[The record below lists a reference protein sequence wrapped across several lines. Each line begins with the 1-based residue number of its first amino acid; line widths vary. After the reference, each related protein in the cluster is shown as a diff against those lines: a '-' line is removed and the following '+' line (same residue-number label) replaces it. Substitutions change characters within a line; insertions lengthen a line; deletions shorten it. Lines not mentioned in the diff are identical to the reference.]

1 MNKPGR
7 LLVWHLFLAA
17 GFMLA
22 ACDELAPPL
31 PPEVVPMATIDKG
44 WPVIPDDAVFGE
56 VSAVDVDAA
65 GNIWVLH
72 RAGRAWA
79 EPFPKEPIAAPTVF
93 VFAPDGTL
101 IRQWGEGRFVM
112 PHGLSIDPE
121 GKVWITDVG
130 LEQVFRFSPDG
141 TQELVLGEAGVS
153 RQDESHF
160 GRPADVAF
168 LGAGADRRVLI
179 ADGYVNTRIAEFDR
193 DGRFIRQWGEF
204 AIAHAIAVDES
215 RIYVAD
221 RENAQV
227 QVFDHAGKLIETRKL
242 FGGNHP
248 YAVKPLGGGRIA
260 VLEGRDANDRTR
272 AIVRTYA
279 ASGKLERAR
288 DAGLPGTNLS
298 LGHDL
303 AIAPDGHAYVSDVKA
318 GRVVRFALPPQTDKP

>member
-1 MNKPGR
+1 MRPAWAG
-7 LLVWHLFLAA
+7 LAA
-17 GFMLA
+17 AASLLALA
-22 ACDELAPPL
+22 ACDELSPPL
-31 PPEVVPMATIDKG
+31 PPEVVAAATVDKS
-44 WPVIPDDAVFGE
+44 WPIIPEDAVFGE
-56 VSAVDVDAA
+56 VSAVDIDAA
-65 GNIWVLH
+65 GNVYVLH

-79 EPFPKEPIAAPTVF
+79 EPFPKEPIAEPTVF

-101 IRQWGEGRFVM
+101 IKRWGAGRFIM

-121 GKVWITDVG
+121 GKVWITDTG
-130 LEQVFRFSPDG
+130 LEQVLRFSADG
-141 TQELVLGEAGVS
+141 EEELVIGEAGVT

-168 LGAGADRRVLI
+168 LGAGTQLRVLV
-179 ADGYVNTRIAEFDR
+179 ADGYVNTRIAEFTH
-193 DGRFIRQWGEF
+193 DGRFIRQWGDF
-204 AIAHAIAVDES
+204 AIAHAVAADET

-227 QVFDHAGKLIETRKL
+227 QVFDHAGKLIEKRKL

-260 VLEGRDANDRTR
+260 VLEGRDNVDRTR

-303 AIAPDGHAYVSDVKA
+303 AIGADGHIYVADVRA
-318 GRVVRFALPPQTDKP
+318 GRVVRFILPNQSDQ